1 MDNSINQKVL
11 DSLLKIENSLF
22 NSKSILNIDEVSE
35 FTGISKSTLYKL
47 TSNREIP
54 HYKKA
59 KHLIFDKTEI
69 EDWLKSNKVY
79 TSEEIEREASTYISL
94 NKMGGN
100 HE

>member
-1 MDNSINQKVL
+1 MDNTINQKVL

-22 NSKSILNIDEVSE
+22 NSKSILNIDEVSV

-59 KHLIFDKTEI
+59 KHLLFDKIEI
-69 EDWLKSNKVY
+69 EEWLKSNKIV
-79 TSEEIEREASTYISL
+79 TADEIEREASDYISF
-94 NKMGGN
+94 NNGRGKS
-100 HE
+100 

>member
-1 MDNSINQKVL
+1 MDNTINQKVL
-11 DSLLKIENSLF
+11 DSLLKIENSLY

-59 KHLIFDKTEI
+59 KHLIFDRIEI
-69 EDWLKSNKVY
+69 EDWIRSNKIC
-79 TSEEIEREASTYISL
+79 TQEEIESEASDYIAY
-94 NKMGGN
+94 NKRGGRS
-100 HE
+100 